1 MGSGKELGRREWGN
15 VPRNRG
21 NWGMAEWWKGTEGG
35 DLGERKV
42 PKGGTPGRERDRT
55 RKGLDLLEGTWG
67 NEGRVK
73 ATRG

>member
-55 RKGLDLLEGTWG
+55 RGQNKEGARSIRRHLG
-67 NEGRVK
+67 
-73 ATRG
+73 